1 MMYDTTNPVRT
12 VDGMV
17 RVTDDDGKILATF
30 GGNDLRAWRQFQLDV
45 LATFNVV
52 VTDNSMPLELS
63 KTITGPNKRDDKFV
77 PSG

>member
-1 MMYDTTNPVRT
+1 MMYDTTSPVRT
-12 VDGMV
+12 VDGTV
-17 RVTDDDGKILATF
+17 RVTDDDGKILAMF

-63 KTITGPNKRDDKFV
+63 KTITGPNKHDDKFV